1 MITAHLKI
9 LSAVFAAKR
18 GAGGKPN
25 VKIGKGMYIYIY
37 IFAVYL
43 FFNYLKHLGKS
54 IFWRDISR
62 T

>member
-9 LSAVFAAKR
+9 LRAVFAAKR

-37 IFAVYL
+37 TYIFLQFIY
-43 FFNYLKHLGKS
+43 FS
-54 IFWRDISR
+54 
-62 T
+62 TT